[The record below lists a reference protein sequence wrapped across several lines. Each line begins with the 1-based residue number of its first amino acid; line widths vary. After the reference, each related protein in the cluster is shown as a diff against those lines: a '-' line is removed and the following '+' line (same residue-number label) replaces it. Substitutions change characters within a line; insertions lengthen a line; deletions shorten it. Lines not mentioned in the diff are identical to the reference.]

1 MVSSFCFLKWSRMYK
16 QRKKILGTVKLW
28 ISGEAHM
35 EMSVVQICDDEN
47 TTHLR
52 RQHNIPRI
60 SKKSIC
66 SSGFQL
72 TKEPYNV
79 NKKSQKIFFDVVII
93 QTLALIS
100 FLHIQVRHTYLP
112 SSSKERPRPNRACD
126 HCRCRRRPDP
136 SRGLRFLTAQDISSL
151 SAALMCTKIQVTTQ
165 NVFFLF

>member
-1 MVSSFCFLKWSRMYK
+1 
-16 QRKKILGTVKLW
+16 
-28 ISGEAHM
+28 M
-35 EMSVVQICDDEN
+35 EMSVVQICEDEN

-72 TKEPYNV
+72 TPEPYNV
-79 NKKSQKIFFDVVII
+79 NKKPQKIFFDVVII
-93 QTLALIS
+93 QTLVLIS

-126 HCRCRRRPDP
+126 HCHSRRCRRRPDP

-151 SAALMCTKIQVTTQ
+151 SAALRCTKIQVTTQ
-165 NVFFLF
+165 ENFFLF

>member
-1 MVSSFCFLKWSRMYK
+1 
-16 QRKKILGTVKLW
+16 
-28 ISGEAHM
+28 M

-47 TTHLR
+47 TTHFR

-60 SKKSIC
+60 SKKVFVQVVSSLHQSHITSI
-66 SSGFQL
+66 
-72 TKEPYNV
+72 
-79 NKKSQKIFFDVVII
+79 KKTQKLFFGVVII
-93 QTLALIS
+93 QTLVLIS

-151 SAALMCTKIQVTTQ
+151 SAALRCTKIQVTTQ
-165 NVFFLF
+165 KKFFSFLISTHSP